1 MAKEFFLQ
9 ENVLTDNILMIPD
22 KGKIFKGGYIA
33 IVKEYKFQNAWSD
46 KESVKRFR
54 SKSRLVS
61 YLVKNYPQVDYID
74 FEGTCLE

>member
-22 KGKIFKGGYIA
+22 KGKVFKGGYIA
-33 IVKEYKFQNAWSD
+33 IIKEYVFQNSWSD
-46 KESVKRFR
+46 KEVIKRFR
-54 SKSRLVS
+54 SEDRLNS
-61 YLVKNYPQVDYID
+61 YLSKKYSQAEVD